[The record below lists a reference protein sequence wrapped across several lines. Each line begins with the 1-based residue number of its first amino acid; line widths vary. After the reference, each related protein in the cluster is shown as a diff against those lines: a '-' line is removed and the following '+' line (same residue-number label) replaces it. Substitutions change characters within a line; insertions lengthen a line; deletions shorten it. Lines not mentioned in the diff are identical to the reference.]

1 MDFAFFAANFGYS
14 RRDYYELTPTEKVFI
29 LKAYENKVVTDTTLL
44 RNAVKNAVDNAFRK
58 KGSRFRDLWK
68 KANGKKDKAFERS
81 ALEVIRKNEALEGKS
96 WIAKIYAAQ
105 REGGKTA

>member
-14 RRDYYELTPTEKVFI
+14 RRDYYELTPTEKAFI

-105 REGGKTA
+105 RGGGKTA